1 LEQKSYIKKWRVCVD
16 SWTEST
22 IFAHSLPLPG
32 EASAATALEALFQR
46 FSDEGSISIAN
57 PQLLPTVYLWQ
68 GAILNLLLSE
78 PQADGSYLPQHIVL
92 DPDYLVDVTSICHCF
107 TRHGDAPAMHLLSK
121 FLPVVTT
128 SAIML
133 GNVANQFL
141 DDCLNHQE
149 VSDSEQ
155 LYKQSLT
162 KAFCSDPLRFV
173 TTSGIGQEFSNLCR
187 SQFEN
192 IRSVV
197 TAQFHSGGT
206 LEAAFICEALG
217 IQGRMDF
224 LSDDHRNIVE
234 LKSGKADEFS
244 GNSQANQS
252 SGGKSLK
259 YRYEHAM
266 QMALYKE
273 SLYYNEGLVYA
284 EVNTHLLYS
293 RYPELMNIHLG
304 RADIHRAIDVR
315 NSIVHLEHLLRSKP
329 ALLLDILSE
338 QHFNPSGVSDRFYE
352 QFSRPSI
359 LLFLN
364 QLRAADKLSR
374 TYFDT
379 MLAFVEREQWL
390 AKTGV
395 EGITLSPGHQGFA
408 DTWRADSTAKCD
420 NGRLIPSLTLTPI
433 RDGELIVALD
443 ATTTAIDESS
453 NFRIGDMVMLY
464 PQDSGAAQPASSYV
478 SCIIE
483 GIHAEGL
490 RLRLRY
496 PQHDLTL
503 FRNSRLFAIEPAHAD
518 AGFTTLYR
526 GLFAMLGA
534 PRRRVQLLLGQRQAE
549 FDTTIGLNLDIADE
563 TLRGII
569 LHAKQAR
576 DYYLLVG
583 PPGSGKTSIALRQM
597 VQEFLSG
604 NRPQNLLL
612 MAFTNR
618 AVDEIC
624 AMLNGISA
632 DYLRLGPSLSCA
644 AEHRAHLLSTN
655 AEEKPSR
662 AVLRERLQTVPIV
675 VGTIASLSSSLEL
688 FTLRK
693 FDTAIIDE
701 ASQALEPHL
710 LPLICATTTDGCVAI
725 DKFILIGDHKQLPA
739 VVAQP
744 VSSSRVADP
753 CLVAIDLTD
762 CRRSLFERLHTLSLK
777 QGLTQAVGTLE
788 RQGRMHEDISKYV
801 SAKYYEGRL
810 APVPLPHQ
818 IADANGIYGGL
829 RMLAVDV
836 VPELSR
842 CSAKSNGSEATVV
855 AKIVKAI
862 KSTLDAG
869 KNIGVI
875 VPFRG
880 QITMIRRAFEALAI
894 EGHESI
900 NIDTVERYQ
909 GSQRDVIIF
918 STTVSSSKQLNV
930 LSQPVEMADGDC
942 NGTPLLLDRKLN
954 VAITR
959 AREQFILVGNLGLL
973 SQSPPYADLLT
984 YMQNIQTGIAH
995 YSSN

>member
-1 LEQKSYIKKWRVCVD
+1 M
-16 SWTEST
+16 
-22 IFAHSLPLPG
+22 PLPS
-32 EASAATALEALFQR
+32 EAAATPALETLFQR
-46 FSDEGSISIAN
+46 FSDEGSINIAN
-57 PQLLPTVYLWQ
+57 PQLLPTAYLWR

-78 PQADGSYLPQHIVL
+78 PQTDGSFLPQHIVL

-107 TRHGDAPAMHLLSK
+107 TRQGDAPAMHLLTK
-121 FLPVVTT
+121 FLPSETT

-141 DDCLNHQE
+141 DDCLNDQGI
-149 VSDSEQ
+149 SDQEQ

-173 TTSGIGQEFSNLCR
+173 TTSGIGQEFSNQCR
-187 SQFEN
+187 AQFEN

-197 TAQFHSGGT
+197 TTQFRSGGT

-234 LKSGKADEFS
+234 LKSGKADEFC
-244 GNSQANQS
+244 GNRQS
-252 SGGKSLK
+252 PKPSEVKTLK

-273 SLYYNEGLVYA
+273 TLYYNEGLVYA

-293 RYPELMNIHLG
+293 RYPEMMNIHLG
-304 RADIHRAIDVR
+304 RADIHRAVDIR
-315 NSIVHLEHLLRSKP
+315 NGIVHLEHLLRTSP
-329 ALLLDILSE
+329 ALLLDMLSE
-338 QHFNPSGVSDRFYE
+338 QHFNPSGAADRFYE

-359 LLFLN
+359 LSFLS
-364 QLRAADKLSR
+364 QLRTADELSR
-374 TYFDT
+374 AYFDA

-408 DTWRADSTAKCD
+408 DTWRADSKAKCD

-433 RDGELIVALD
+433 REGELIVALE

-453 NFRIGDMVMLY
+453 NFRTGDMVMLY
-464 PQDSGAAQPASSYV
+464 PQDSGAAQPASSYI

-483 GIHAEGL
+483 SIRPEGL

-503 FRNSRLFAIEPAHAD
+503 FRNSQLFAIEPAHAD

-526 GLFAMLGA
+526 GLFAMLAA

-549 FDTTIGLNLDIADE
+549 FDTTIGLNHDIADE

-597 VQEFLSG
+597 VLEFLSG
-604 NRPQNLLL
+604 DCPQNLLL

-624 AMLNGISA
+624 TMLNSISA

-644 AEHRAHLLSTN
+644 AEHRTHLLSTK

-662 AVLRERLQTVPIV
+662 AVLRERLQTIQIV
-675 VGTIASLSSSLEL
+675 VGTIASLSSSPEL

-693 FDTAIIDE
+693 FNTAIIDE

-710 LPLICATTTDGCVAI
+710 LPLLCATTTDGCVAI

-739 VVAQP
+739 VVVQP
-744 VSSSRVADP
+744 ARSSRIADP
-753 CLVAIDLTD
+753 RLVAIGLTD
-762 CRRSLFERLHTLSLK
+762 CRSSLFERLHTLSLK

-801 SAKYYEGRL
+801 SAKYYDGRL
-810 APVPLPHQ
+810 SPVPLPHQ
-818 IADANGIYGGL
+818 IADANNIYGGS
-829 RMLAVDV
+829 RMLAINVE
-836 VPELSR
+836 PELSR
-842 CSAKSNGSEATVV
+842 CTAKSNGSEAEVV
-855 AKIVKAI
+855 AQIVVEI
-862 KSTLDAG
+862 KSTVGAE
-869 KNIGVI
+869 KSIGII

-880 QITMIRRAFEALAI
+880 QITMIRRALEARSI

-909 GSQRDVIIF
+909 GSQRDIIIF
-918 STTVSSSKQLNV
+918 STTVSSPNQLNV
-930 LSQPVEMADGDC
+930 LSQPVEIAGSDC
-942 NGTPLLLDRKLN
+942 AGTLLLLDRKLN

-959 AREQFILVGNLGLL
+959 AREQFILVGNFGLL
-973 SQSPPYADLLT
+973 LQSPPYADLLT
-984 YMQNIQTGIAH
+984 CMQSTQI
-995 YSSN
+995 